1 MPVKKIESL
10 SKHQSPATNTNP
22 FDVEN
27 YLNANW
33 DKIKDTVDNNADE
46 LINLQ
51 GDNTANKQDIS
62 NIKKEQIV
70 QNENISKLQEENTK
84 LKLENSLLSSQIPVG
99 QASGEYI
106 ILNDSSNMPIEE
118 FKIIGK
124 SQQETRSGKNIANLQ
139 EYSCSESYS
148 DLNIEINNDEI
159 TISTNSLR
167 IATEFIRIP
176 LTNLKNSTYTFGVD
190 LKSNVENAKAQAQA
204 LIYDS
209 TNKKIV
215 STIFTNNTTSYV
227 TKTAQVVIDE
237 TVDINN
243 TFIFLY
249 CLGSVGNAYSYSYKK
264 IFFNEGVDAEY
275 EKYGVMPSLRFPSEI
290 KNVTSVNLKMCNKN
304 LTDYKDWVRV
314 TAVSSFNITGDTL
327 TYDIVNN
334 CYGLTDIERKLK
346 PNTNYTAYCDYS
358 FNGTLGSQWG
368 FRVKHSKNGWENIS
382 NSNILNF
389 ITDETGLARITF
401 YIGFPY
407 SGENATL
414 ILKNIRLYEGTYT
427 IENIPEY
434 EKHQEQSFTF
444 PLSEEQKLYEN
455 SYISSDGTHHK
466 KAQIKLDGTEIY
478 ATQTQSM
485 DNIFYTALKIN
496 NMKEKSVL
504 ICSHFKNRVNPNIN
518 EGINASYQNYIYFGA
533 NIELIGATSDMTVLE
548 KTEKWKVFLNEQET
562 KGIPV
567 TIEYELAEEVIE
579 PYTEEQ
585 QEAYNQIQQ
594 SCTYKNKTY
603 IFSEDDIAPE
613 FEVKYKKDLETLLNS
628 GGGN

>member
-1 MPVKKIESL
+1 MPVKKIES
-10 SKHQSPATNTNP
+10 SNKHQSPATNTNP

-33 DKIKDTVDNNADE
+33 DRIKNVVDNNADE

-84 LKLENSLLSSQIPVG
+84 LKLENSLLGFQIPTG

-106 ILNDSSNMPIEE
+106 ILNDSSNMPFEE

-167 IATEFIRIP
+167 IATEFVKIP
-176 LTNLKNSTYTFGVD
+176 LINLKNATYTFGLD
-190 LKSNVENAKAQAQA
+190 LKSNVENANAQV

-227 TKTAQVVIDE
+227 TKTAQVVIDD
-237 TVDINN
+237 TVDISN

-249 CLGSVGNAYSYSYKK
+249 CLGSVGNAYSYSYKN
-264 IFFNEGVDAEY
+264 IFFNEGADTEY
-275 EKYGVMPSLRFPSEI
+275 EKYGVMPSPKFPSEI
-290 KNVTSVNLKMCNKN
+290 KNVRNSINFTICNKN
-304 LTDYKDWVRV
+304 LFNEKWLHLGSRYSNATGKVFPTGSEANSTGCLEPISLNKTKKYIAFSTNSSYVQNGVYFYDNNKMFLSRV
-314 TAVSSFNITGDTL
+314 FPGFGNVATIPDEAYYVAFNISGVN
-327 TYDIVNN
+327 DIND
-334 CYGLTDIERKLK
+334 L
-346 PNTNYTAYCDYS
+346 TNYEWQVEYVDSNYS
-358 FNGTLGSQWG
+358 DST
-368 FRVKHSKNGWENIS
+368 
-382 NSNILNF
+382 
-389 ITDETGLARITF
+389 
-401 YIGFPY
+401 
-407 SGENATL
+407 
-414 ILKNIRLYEGTYT
+414 
-427 IENIPEY
+427 EY

-444 PLSEEQKLYEN
+444 PLSKGQKLYEN
-455 SYISSDGTHHK
+455 SHTSSDGIHYK
-466 KAQIKLDGTEIY
+466 KLRVVYDGTENWQNAGNGIVLG
-478 ATQTQSM
+478 ATCFYVEKPM
-485 DNIFYTALKIN
+485 NVDNVCL
-496 NMKEKSVL
+496 
-504 ICSHFKNRVNPNIN
+504 CSHFKCFRK
-518 EGINASYQNYIYFGA
+518 A
-533 NIELIGATSDMTVLE
+533 NGLFLGN
-548 KTEKWKVFLNEQET
+548 FLNLYISTDTGITTIGDFKIWLSEQKEA
-562 KGIPV
+562 GIPLTV
-567 TIEYELAEEVIE
+567 EYELAEEVIE
-579 PYTEEQ
+579 SYTEEQ

-603 IFSEDDIAPE
+603 IFSEDEIVPK
-613 FEVKYKKDLETLLNS
+613 FEVKYKKDLETLLNIS
-628 GGGN
+628 SSAEVTTNG